1 MPDATPAGQGLVLG
15 IAYSEKL
22 QSQKCL
28 PPATPKTKKLPVPV
42 SLSVQCDQNVTVR
55 RLCISQAGSAGQCQ
69 LPQSGDHACALSHRR
84 RLNSCSSGPY
94 VPCCQGLN
102 TLRKPQGIIKKDSR
116 NTFLHGRPGG
126 RPSPGKAAALQRLG
140 PAPPCPHRPLHPG
153 AAGQLP
159 PLLPPAQHLRVEDLP
174 APAGGPAPG
183 GQAGPQLSRIGH
195 SNQVSM
201 APFSILPISPPGS
214 LHPFSSFYTF
224 SFSTS
229 TLPVTRGPRPST
241 FPAPGALPP

>member
-1 MPDATPAGQGLVLG
+1 MLG

-22 QSQKCL
+22 QSQKCS

-42 SLSVQCDQNVTVR
+42 SLSVQCDQNLTVR
-55 RLCISQAGSAGQCQ
+55 RLCISPAECAGQSQ
-69 LPQSGDHACALSHRR
+69 LPHSRGHACALSHRR
-84 RLNSCSSGPY
+84 RLNSCSSHPD
-94 VPCCQGLN
+94 VPCCQAWRVKQK
-102 TLRKPQGIIKKDSR
+102 TLRKCQGIVKKDSR
-116 NTFLHGRPGG
+116 KTSIHGRPGG
-126 RPSPGKAAALQRLG
+126 QPSPGQTAALQRLRA
-140 PAPPCPHRPLHPG
+140 APPCPRRPLHPG